1 MSIIRVIYTTSN
13 VLSATYKILATTIVM
28 YYLVKETKLRITKDD
43 QENKETKEKTQ
54 HPR

>member
-13 VLSATYKILATTIVM
+13 VLSATYKILATTVVM
-28 YYLVKETKLRITKDD
+28 YYLIKETKLRIS
-43 QENKETKEKTQ
+43 QNGKETKEKTQ